1 MAEEQAESS
10 GMNKLQRFML
20 ESKRIFSLSTKPT
33 KKEYMSLLKICLI
46 GMALIGGLSY
56 IVQLIASLVSPTP
69 TSTTTTT

>member
-10 GMNKLQRFML
+10 TMNKLQRFML
-20 ESKRIFSLSTKPT
+20 ESKRIFKISTKPT
-33 KKEYMSLLKICLI
+33 KKEYMAMLKITLI

-56 IVQLIASLVSPTP
+56 IVQLIASLVQPSP